1 MNRTKYA
8 TLTVVFAS
16 QLLLLP
22 AKAQQEP
29 VAERQQHAG
38 HAHGDVK
45 PLVPSFPR
53 LGRSQERAGSP
64 LMSLQQALEIAQENN
79 PTLRQAEAEIRAAKA
94 RQQQSG
100 LYPNP
105 TLGYIGDEIRG
116 GSVGGGKQGF
126 FLQQTIVTGGKLA
139 LARDILAQETKL
151 AEVEA
156 EEQRI
161 R

>member
-16 QLLLLP
+16 QLLLIP
-22 AKAQQEP
+22 TNAQQKP
-29 VAERQQHAG
+29 LAERQQHAD

-45 PLVPSFPR
+45 PLMTSLPR

-100 LYPNP
+100 LYANP
-105 TLGYIGDEIRG
+105 VVGYTGDEIRG
-116 GSVGGGKQGF
+116 GSVGG
-126 FLQQTIVTGGKLA
+126 
-139 LARDILAQETKL
+139 
-151 AEVEA
+151 
-156 EEQRI
+156 
-161 R
+161 